1 MSILEID
8 FDNDGEKEVLI
19 GTDGGQLFVFSSNG
33 SEKEVFK
40 ETKSNHKK
48 NYYLFE
54 SSINS
59 IAVAKESSGK
69 KVIIVGADKIYF
81 LMYLNGLIIPL
92 ESTEVYGSPISKFG
106 VFTYKGEQRLVV
118 GYDDGNVYSYKTNG
132 SSIVRIEQFH
142 FVSDKWIVDIA
153 IGDINGDE
161 DSEIFVG
168 TEDKHIMAFRCDGV
182 LMWQKNAEDWIR
194 AVDVADLDGDG
205 SKKIIGSDDRK
216 VYIYQGNGSLI
227 SNFVTPH
234 YVLV

>member
-1 MSILEID
+1 MLKEKKISETIMSILEID

-81 LMYLNGLIIPL
+81 LMY
-92 ESTEVYGSPISKFG
+92 
-106 VFTYKGEQRLVV
+106 
-118 GYDDGNVYSYKTNG
+118 
-132 SSIVRIEQFH
+132 
-142 FVSDKWIVDIA
+142 
-153 IGDINGDE
+153 
-161 DSEIFVG
+161 
-168 TEDKHIMAFRCDGV
+168 
-182 LMWQKNAEDWIR
+182 
-194 AVDVADLDGDG
+194 
-205 SKKIIGSDDRK
+205 
-216 VYIYQGNGSLI
+216 
-227 SNFVTPH
+227 
-234 YVLV
+234 